1 MSKLMLAYHGG
12 ERPSS
17 PEEGAAA
24 MARWNA
30 WAVGLGDAL
39 TEPGNPLGKSKTVSV
54 VGVSDG
60 GGANPLS
67 GY

>member
-30 WAVGLGDAL
+30 WAIGLGDAL
-39 TEPGNPLGKSKTVSV
+39 TEPGNP
-54 VGVSDG
+54 
-60 GGANPLS
+60 
-67 GY
+67 